1 MIRTT
6 VRVIALSQAVERRAQ
21 FCAAAKDAAVEWDFF
36 TAYTEAS
43 LPLRYDTRL
52 AVQQFGRPLS
62 SGEIGCYTSHYKAWQ
77 SLVDSDDDQII
88 VFEDDVLVDWPII
101 NRVAECD
108 FSKLNIDILRLFATH
123 TFPFDIAIRRFISPH
138 SHLLRNKGLLLGM
151 QGYLLTR
158 RGAEA
163 LLSTGNIIA
172 APVDWVMSRYWEYNV
187 PNYCLFPFPIIE
199 RYTPSTIGS
208 GIREAGHQATTLDR
222 AARLYWRIKN
232 RIIREYINIAVFKR
246 HPFGQTVDVGE
257 PYIDKVL
264 T

>member
-21 FCAAAKDAAVEWDFF
+21 FCVAAKDAAVEWDFF

-62 SGEIGCYTSHYKAWQ
+62 PGEIGCYTSHYKAWQ
-77 SLVDSDDDQII
+77 SLVDSNDDQII

-101 NRVAECD
+101 NRVAECN

-123 TFPFDIAIRRFISPH
+123 TFPFDIAIHRFISPH

-232 RIIREYINIAVFKR
+232 RIIREYMNTVVFKR

-257 PYIDKVL
+257 AYIDKVV

>member
-1 MIRTT
+1 MIRTKVT
-6 VRVIALSQAVERRAQ
+6 VITLGQAVERRAQ
-21 FCAAAKDAAVEWDFF
+21 FGAAAKDAAVEWDFF
-36 TAYTEAS
+36 TACTEVS
-43 LPLRYDTRL
+43 LPLSYNRRA

-77 SLVDSDDDQII
+77 SLVNSNDDQII

-101 NRVAECD
+101 NRLAECN
-108 FSKLNIDILRLFATH
+108 FSRLKIDILRLLATH
-123 TFPFDIAIRRFISPH
+123 TFPFDISIHRFISPH
-138 SHLLRNKGLLLGM
+138 SHLLRNRGLFLGT

-163 LLSTGNIIA
+163 LLSTGTVIA

-199 RYTPSTIGS
+199 RYTQSTIGS
-208 GIREAGHQATTLDR
+208 SSREAGHQATTLDR

-232 RIIREYINIAVFKR
+232 RIIREYMNTVILKK
-246 HPFGQTVDVGE
+246 HPFGETVDVGE
-257 PYIDKVL
+257 AYIDKVFK
-264 T
+264 